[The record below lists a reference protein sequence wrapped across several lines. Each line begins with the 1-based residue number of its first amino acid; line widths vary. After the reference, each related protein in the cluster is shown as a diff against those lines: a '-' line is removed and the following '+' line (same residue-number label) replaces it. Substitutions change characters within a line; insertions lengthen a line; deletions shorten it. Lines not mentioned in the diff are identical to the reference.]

1 MADTSGDEADSRTA
15 TVGLQRSRASKL
27 SARNSQDGD
36 SRPTKKQRRSRSRGQ
51 DVTDFLP
58 RGASFSETP
67 LEVDPDDTSSSGS
80 SSDAGHDSD
89 GSEAP
94 EPTAANP
101 HAGSTAPAIS
111 WNQGKKAA
119 VRTTLGKR
127 KAPPSNGTSNQFNA
141 VNDTYW
147 RTRSASVSSGVS
159 NTQEPTADKDKA
171 DASSELEEGEV
182 DSKSESD
189 GSISSNSEADD
200 SILLNLGAKNAN
212 DATPAETLL
221 ADGVQPNGVTNG
233 ETNGIAKRVDAS
245 GPAESKEEAFQ
256 RFSRKYPTAP
266 TALVDL
272 SREDFE
278 EQAKYVHWALDIN
291 EIDLQLPIVCIE
303 CQGLGHLA
311 EVCPT
316 KECVHC
322 GVWNKHT
329 SPSCSTW
336 QRCPRCRERGHGE
349 DQCSSPLKG
358 STTEVPCDLCGSQNH
373 VEVDCSAAWKSTL
386 QEPTATGVT
395 VSLSCARCISSSH
408 LIGDC
413 PSNRNP
419 LPNSSF
425 TLSGVDPS
433 TITNLNTGPS
443 TKPISAK
450 PPPPTRAPRSKN
462 RRGPKLRDPSSDSD
476 NGAFPPRGGRRP
488 PPPPPSRGRGRG
500 NISFGSSS
508 TFVPS
513 QPRGKPPSRPFNG
526 NRGPPPPRGGGS
538 GGSSFRGRGRGG
550 KSRRGK

>member
-1 MADTSGDEADSRTA
+1 MADSSGDEADSRTA
-15 TVGLQRSRASKL
+15 AVGFQRSRANNS

-36 SRPTKKQRRSRSRGQ
+36 SRPAKKQRRSRSRGQ

-67 LEVDPDDTSSSGS
+67 LRGSSSGS
-80 SSDAGHDSD
+80 GHDSD
-89 GSEAP
+89 GSDAP
-94 EPTAANP
+94 KSTAANP
-101 HAGSTAPAIS
+101 HVGSTAPAIS

-127 KAPPSNGTSNQFNA
+127 KATPTNGTTNQFNA

-147 RTRSASVSSGVS
+147 RARSASVSSGAS
-159 NTQEPTADKDKA
+159 DTQETTADKDKA
-171 DASSELEEGEV
+171 EESSGLEEGEV

-189 GSISSNSEADD
+189 GSVSSNSEADD
-200 SILLNLGAKNAN
+200 SILLNIGAKNAN
-212 DATPAETLL
+212 DATPAEALL
-221 ADGVQPNGVTNG
+221 ADGVHTNGVANGQTNG
-233 ETNGIAKRVDAS
+233 SAEGVDTS
-245 GPAESKEEAFQ
+245 GPAEPKEDAFQ

-266 TALVDL
+266 IALMDL
-272 SREDFE
+272 SQEDFE
-278 EQAKYVHWALDIN
+278 EQARYVHWALDIN
-291 EIDLQLPIVCIE
+291 DIDLQLPVVCIE
-303 CQGLGHLA
+303 CQGQGHLA

-336 QRCPRCRERGHGE
+336 QRCPRCRERGHDE
-349 DQCSSPLKG
+349 AQCSSPLKG

-462 RRGPKLRDPSSDSD
+462 RRGPKIRDPSSESD

-488 PPPPPSRGRGRG
+488 PPPPSSRGRGRG
-500 NISFGSSS
+500 NISFGSSN

-526 NRGPPPPRGGGS
+526 NRGPPPPRGGG
-538 GGSSFRGRGRGG
+538 GGGFRGRGRGG